1 LIVAD
6 SSVWIAHLRDLAT
19 EPVLR
24 LRNLG
29 AQVPLLVGDVILLE
43 VLQGARNPADA
54 MNIEREMRRFE
65 VVAMLSPD
73 LAVEAAANDRLLRSR
88 GVTPRKTVDLII
100 GTFCIEHGHI
110 LLHDDRDFDPM
121 RTHLGLQVL

>member
-1 LIVAD
+1 MIVAD

-100 GTFCIEHGHI
+100 GTFCIEHGHT